1 MTIKLY
7 NYKPKIIFN
16 VILIVTHT
24 LVQNTINT
32 LNDFILNICSYQ
44 CTSTMD
50 FFKLVDFTPKSSQAR
65 LLPAI
70 IICVAWGKT
79 KKKSSSRFV
88 YFHSR
93 RKKTSLED
101 NNTKVGFAILQR
113 ACDFG

>member
-1 MTIKLY
+1 
-7 NYKPKIIFN
+7 
-16 VILIVTHT
+16 
-24 LVQNTINT
+24 
-32 LNDFILNICSYQ
+32 
-44 CTSTMD
+44 MD

-101 NNTKVGFAILQR
+101 NNTKVGLPYYNEHATLDKIYASLLGQILCSYTITQTSNT
-113 ACDFG
+113 